1 MGYAVVGQRVPRVD
15 AREKV
20 SGRALYT
27 GDMTLPHML
36 VGKVLRSP
44 YAHAQIVRI
53 DTTKAR
59 SLPGVKAVLTFE
71 DVPKIPWNSA
81 GFPPSPGAI
90 LMEDQYILTDKVRY
104 VGDGLAAVAA
114 VDEETA
120 DRALELIEVEYEVL
134 PALMDVE
141 AAMAEDAPLIHAAP
155 KNVMA
160 HMPIV
165 IGDVD
170 QGFADADM
178 VFEDTYYVPKVYQV
192 SMEPCGVAM
201 AAPDMDGRV
210 TIWTSTQMPHLVRGI
225 TAHALGLSTSQ
236 VRIIKPPVGGAFGSR
251 LGVVNEPIAALL
263 AIKAR
268 KPVMLKYSREESFL
282 ATESRHPITMIL
294 KTGIKKDGTF
304 TARQMTAYLDGGAY
318 ATHTPSFAGPVAGW
332 FLAMYKSPNI
342 KVDNYSVYTNSTQ
355 CGAFR
360 GYGNPQVV
368 FAVESQVDDIAAAL
382 GLNPLE
388 IRLKNHPCAGEVW
401 NWSSWVI
408 ESCGLEEGIKRG
420 SEAIGWEKKR
430 NKRERVLTGAQANA
444 GSFLEKE
451 GEENVRGNDGSTAS
465 STKKRGVGMAYMM
478 HVSGARPMLHETSAA
493 VVKIN
498 EDGKANLIYSNSD
511 CGQGSGTALTQVAAE
526 ELGLNYED
534 VFITKTADT
543 DVAGFD
549 IGSHASRQAYSGGN
563 AVKKAAAAAKEKLLA
578 MASEILE
585 VPAADLEVAEGMIR
599 VRQEPEREISVA
611 EVSHKAHFG
620 SHGHQIIGAVSEESP
635 GNPPVYAAQFVEVE
649 VDTETGV
656 IKVLKVVAAHDV
668 GTAINPAVVE
678 GQIEGAIQQGI
689 GYALTEEYRYHPGTG
704 KPLNPNFTD
713 YKILTAVDMPE
724 VETILIEAS
733 SESGPFG
740 AKSVGESGL
749 VATAAAIAN
758 AVYDAVGIRIKELP
772 LTPEKVLAALEQ
784 KGN

>member
-1 MGYAVVGQRVPRVD
+1 MAYTIVGQRVPRVD

-20 SGRALYT
+20 SGRAVYT

-44 YAHAQIVRI
+44 YAHARVVRI
-53 DTTKAR
+53 DTAKAR
-59 SLPGVKAVLTFE
+59 SLPGVKAVITFE
-71 DVPKIPWNSA
+71 DVPKILWNSA

-90 LMEDQYILTDKVRY
+90 LMEDQYILTDKARY
-104 VGDGLAAVAA
+104 VGDGIAAVAA
-114 VDEETA
+114 VDEKTA
-120 DRALELIEVEYEVL
+120 EQALGMIEVEYEVL
-134 PALMDVE
+134 PALMNVE
-141 AAMAEDAPLIHAAP
+141 AAMADEAPRIHDVP
-155 KNVMA
+155 NNIMA

-170 QGFADADM
+170 QGFAEADM

-201 AAPDMDGRV
+201 AAPDMDGRI

-263 AIKAR
+263 ALKSG

-282 ATESRHPITMIL
+282 ATESRHPLTMIL
-294 KTGIKKDGTF
+294 KTGVKKDGTF

-342 KVDNYSVYTNSTQ
+342 KIDNYSVYTNSTQ

-382 GLNPLE
+382 GLDPLT

-401 NWSSWVI
+401 MWSNWVI
-408 ESCGLEEGIKRG
+408 ESCGLDEDIKRG
-420 SEAIGWEKKR
+420 AEAIGWGEKRKKR
-430 NKRERVLTGAQANA
+430 FAEAGENAVTGT
-444 GSFLEKE
+444 G
-451 GEENVRGNDGSTAS
+451 
-465 STKKRGVGMAYMM
+465 TKKRGVGMAYMM

-578 MASEILE
+578 MAAEILE
-585 VPAADLEVAEGMIR
+585 VPASDLEVAQGMVR
-599 VRQEPEREISVA
+599 VRTAPEQVISVA

-620 SHGHQIIGAVSEESP
+620 THGHQIIGAVSEEPP
-635 GNPPVYAAQFVEVE
+635 GNPPVYAAQFAEVE

-656 IKVLKVVAAHDV
+656 IEVLKVVAAHDV

-689 GYALTEEYRYHPGTG
+689 GYALTEEYRYQPETG
-704 KPLNPNFTD
+704 QPLNPNFTD
-713 YKILTAVDMPE
+713 YKILTALDMPE
-724 VETILIEAS
+724 VETILVEAS
-733 SESGPFG
+733 AETGPFG

-758 AVYDAVGIRIKELP
+758 AVCDAVGIRIKELP
-772 LTPEKVLAALEQ
+772 LSPEKVLAALRE
-784 KGN
+784 KENSGNE